1 MKLTIPKLRIGQ
13 RIRSSFILLLI
24 VIGVNTSYTFL
35 TLRSSIGIMTHLSE
49 TVNAGLQ
56 LLSDFKVIIKDSKAL
71 TANWVYISAYEK
83 DKLRLKELHEIT
95 YPQIRIEIEELLA
108 TDGLLNSSGELLE
121 IVSLYDD
128 VLEDQ
133 QLIMNSLTDFES
145 YEDVM
150 AVFMA
155 EDLISINIIPQTDTL
170 LSRLDVIID
179 QQANQSATIK
189 QDLVASFENLQYT
202 ILILG
207 VVAILFGL
215 LISGWIVR
223 NIIGPINIVHERI
236 NWMSLGKLPQE
247 IAKITSDEMGEIST
261 SLNSLIRSFK
271 SSARFAT
278 EIGSGNL
285 GADFQPLSK
294 EDVLGH
300 SLLSMRDNLANVIN
314 ETNRVVNEAGV
325 QGRLDSRIEI
335 TDKQGAWHK
344 LSVSINDLLLSLTI
358 PIKNVTEIVKAIA
371 QGDLTKRLRDNT
383 QGELAVLTES
393 LNGGLDGLS
402 DLLNQVSQSAKTI
415 SQSSTEMLSASDE
428 MRLSTEEIASA
439 IAQMSSGAQ
448 TQVSKVDESSN
459 LSENVLNSCQD
470 MGKKSEDIN
479 GAAKVG
485 VESSNKGLEMVV
497 SVGKSM
503 DDISRLS
510 KRTNESMRILT
521 ERSREIAK
529 VLGVITDIAGQTN
542 LLALNAAIKAA
553 QAGEAGRGFAVVAEE
568 IRKLAE
574 NSRDSASEIEKLV
587 EGVQKDTAETAQVF
601 AEMNNSVEVGNDASK
616 KASEVFTDIKSSSEK
631 TLNFSEEILKASNHQ
646 IADINK
652 IVSIIE
658 SIVVIAE
665 QTAAGTEEVAASSE
679 ELSSGMTGYSSKS
692 QRLVE
697 IAKALNMELQHFKL
711 ERKQTS
717 DGLDS
722 KEGEVSE
729 LISENGFNTGS
740 S

>member
-1 MKLTIPKLRIGQ
+1 
-13 RIRSSFILLLI
+13 
-24 VIGVNTSYTFL
+24 
-35 TLRSSIGIMTHLSE
+35 
-49 TVNAGLQ
+49 
-56 LLSDFKVIIKDSKAL
+56 
-71 TANWVYISAYEK
+71 
-83 DKLRLKELHEIT
+83 
-95 YPQIRIEIEELLA
+95 
-108 TDGLLNSSGELLE
+108 
-121 IVSLYDD
+121 
-128 VLEDQ
+128 
-133 QLIMNSLTDFES
+133 
-145 YEDVM
+145 
-150 AVFMA
+150 
-155 EDLISINIIPQTDTL
+155 
-170 LSRLDVIID
+170 
-179 QQANQSATIK
+179 
-189 QDLVASFENLQYT
+189 
-202 ILILG
+202 
-207 VVAILFGL
+207 
-215 LISGWIVR
+215 
-223 NIIGPINIVHERI
+223 
-236 NWMSLGKLPQE
+236 
-247 IAKITSDEMGEIST
+247 
-261 SLNSLIRSFK
+261 
-271 SSARFAT
+271 
-278 EIGSGNL
+278 
-285 GADFQPLSK
+285 
-294 EDVLGH
+294 
-300 SLLSMRDNLANVIN
+300 
-314 ETNRVVNEAGV
+314 
-325 QGRLDSRIEI
+325 
-335 TDKQGAWHK
+335 
-344 LSVSINDLLLSLTI
+344 
-358 PIKNVTEIVKAIA
+358 
-371 QGDLTKRLRDNT
+371 
-383 QGELAVLTES
+383 
-393 LNGGLDGLS
+393 
-402 DLLNQVSQSAKTI
+402 
-415 SQSSTEMLSASDE
+415 
-428 MRLSTEEIASA
+428 
-439 IAQMSSGAQ
+439 MSSGAQ

-542 LLALNAAIKAA
+542 LLALNAAIEAA

-692 QRLVE
+692 QHLVE

>member
-542 LLALNAAIKAA
+542 LLALNAAIEAA

-692 QRLVE
+692 QHLVE

>member
-542 LLALNAAIKAA
+542 LLALNAAIEAA